1 MWYSIVLII
10 GSYFLGAIPIQ
21 YYIGRLRGYDL
32 RNEYD
37 LHISLWRKV
46 GPRYGIFGII
56 GDILKGVI
64 PVVVGNLLNFEPY
77 IVGLAGLAA
86 VVGQMWPVF
95 FKFDG
100 EKGNTTGIG
109 MVLALTPKSFLLF
122 VIPVG
127 LGALIR
133 TLPRLLDKNKVQ
145 GNRLK
150 FGGPPSN
157 SLPIGVAISFAFYPL
172 TTTALFG
179 KWFEYSMGV
188 AIIGIALFMLIEI
201 RRMTAG
207 LKADLKIAEEKKQ
220 SKNSIVVNRLI
231 LDRGFR

>member
-1 MWYSIVLII
+1 MWYSVLLII
-10 GSYFLGAIPIQ
+10 GSYFLGAIPLQ
-21 YYIGRLRGYDL
+21 YYIGRLKGYDL
-32 RNEYD
+32 HNEYD

-46 GPRYGIFGII
+46 GPKYGIFGIT
-56 GDILKGVI
+56 GDILKGMI
-64 PVVVGNLLNFEPY
+64 PVIIGNLLNFEPF

-86 VVGQMWPVF
+86 VIGQMWPVF

-109 MVLALTPKSFLLF
+109 MILALTPRSFLLF

-133 TLPRLLDKNKVQ
+133 TLPRLFGKNKIQ

-157 SLPIGVAISFAFYPL
+157 SLPIGMVISFGLYPL
-172 TTTALFG
+172 TTTALFNR
-179 KWFEYSMGV
+179 WFDYSFSITM
-188 AIIGIALFMLIEI
+188 IGIALFLLIEI

-207 LKADLKIAEEKKQ
+207 LKADLKLAEGKKQ